1 MSADTPITTDAL
13 TAILHK
19 RAESK
24 LREKIASMFPV
35 LRHPHPLL
43 TRVALPQN
51 VVTELKRNLN
61 EEKQWLPV
69 LLQVA
74 QEGLYAAQV
83 EEARAR
89 EVADFLAKV
98 ETTADELNAIREE
111 MCQ

>member
-24 LREKIASMFPV
+24 LRKEIEKIVPTPSYYDPLYTHV
-35 LRHPHPLL
+35 KLPPHI
-43 TRVALPQN
+43 
-51 VVTELKRNLN
+51 VTKLKSNLN

-89 EVADFLAKV
+89 EVTDFLAKV

>member
-1 MSADTPITTDAL
+1 MSADAPITTDAL

-19 RAESK
+19 RAETT
-24 LREKIASMFPV
+24 LREKIASIFPI

-43 TRVALPQN
+43 THVTLPQH
-51 VVTELKRNLN
+51 VVDKLKNGI
-61 EEKQWLPV
+61 KDGKHWLPT
-69 LLQVA
+69 LLEAA

-83 EEARAR
+83 EAARAQ

-98 ETTADELNAIREE
+98 ETTAAELDAIREE